1 MVVPF
6 DNIAIELELS
16 LMRKEIAHAARW
28 WVKDDA
34 ITLQKKFRHMYLF
47 MNIVSSRA
55 GGQKHALMP
64 RTHLQ
69 G

>member
-1 MVVPF
+1 MAVPF

-16 LMRKEIAHAARW
+16 LMRKGIAHVARW
-28 WVKDDA
+28 WVKGDA
-34 ITLQKKFRHMYLF
+34 ITPQKKFRHMYLF

-55 GGQKHALMP
+55 GGKKHALTP